1 MRNSRSECSY
11 RSCVNDNKSQSQ
23 YRNFKPV
30 LLLGQPY
37 IYLTKHIISSRD
49 QAPSIS
55 SRFHVNGCKNFIPA
69 QVHTGLSSSRSDV
82 KKCPEYHACGV
93 SKGSPLKKT
102 LGRSVKT
109 SDPRS

>member
-11 RSCVNDNKSQSQ
+11 RSHVNDNKSQSQ
-23 YRNFKPV
+23 SRNFEPV
-30 LLLGQPY
+30 LLLGQPC

-55 SRFHVNGCKNFIPA
+55 SRFRVNGCKNFIPA

-102 LGRSVKT
+102 IGRSVKT
-109 SDPRS
+109 SDLRS